1 MREIK
6 FRAKCLSDGRLVYG
20 AYHKHLPYTPA
31 AIRSEPILEKDYQHC
46 IIQDGFSDWNM
57 PRGFEGFEVDPKTVG
72 QLTGLKDKNGVEI
85 YEGDIVKN
93 DHSIFHISGVVEYA
107 ESEAGFRV
115 KTTDKP
121 DYLKLAEDLPFKWSQ
136 VEVIGNIYENPELL
150 EAK

>member
-31 AIRSEPILEKDYQHC
+31 AIRSEPILEKDYQHY

-85 YEGDIVKN
+85 YEGDICWD
-93 DHSIFHISGVVEYA
+93 DHHEYHGEVVFKHGAFRYEWDNISE
-107 ESEAGFRV
+107 
-115 KTTDKP
+115 
-121 DYLKLAEDLPFKWSQ
+121 LLEDAAIQ
-136 VEVIGNIYENPELL
+136 VEVVGNIYENPELL